1 MSAREGRKVKQ
12 VGNNKHTNQ
21 NYVQTAAPLP
31 PNSKHKRALPKQ
43 APHLLIPKILTVC
56 IWGILA
62 MSTASSET
70 KLRSKGCSLKSE
82 EFVAMMKLRR
92 KGGACY
98 VSADANE
105 EER

>member
-1 MSAREGRKVKQ
+1 
-12 VGNNKHTNQ
+12 
-21 NYVQTAAPLP
+21 
-31 PNSKHKRALPKQ
+31 
-43 APHLLIPKILTVC
+43 
-56 IWGILA
+56 